1 MSIISKIKMPGM
13 ADAYDIGVDWENVKD
28 KPDVGSIDVG
38 VTNEVLNIDTND
50 DIAVSGSSSSSG
62 PQEQADYSEN
72 DTTANSY
79 IKNRPVVASPGKTY
93 APLENGAS
101 FSVDIGN
108 GTSMNYNQIDNYLS
122 REELIGMTI
131 RITQG
136 DFIQEKVLSASD
148 FSEDTMEDGV
158 HFLMESSSVIVS
170 TDGPVS
176 TEVVNIPSAGTY
188 IIDDSTYQLIK
199 PTSYEIKE
207 EYQDLFNINN
217 RLEYYIYVDN
227 TGTVNGREVVLSY
240 IRENNTRKTT
250 FTNDERNNIF
260 NHYLTNTLIFR
271 YYDVEHGEVWKPVE
285 RYVDRS
291 THYYSF
297 YRRGQE
303 CVVVI

>member
-38 VTNEVLNIDTND
+38 VTNEVLNIDTNN
-50 DIAVSGSSSSSG
+50 DIAVSGSNSSG

-79 IKNRPVVASPGKTY
+79 IKNRPIIASPGKTY
-93 APLENGAS
+93 TPLENGAS
-101 FSVDIGN
+101 FSIDFG
-108 GTSMNYNQIDNYLS
+108 GGASPNYNQIDNYLS
-122 REELIGMTI
+122 KEELIGMTI

-136 DFIQEKVLSASD
+136 DFIQERVLSASD
-148 FSEDTMEDGV
+148 FSESTMENGV
-158 HFLMESSSVIVS
+158 HLLMENMGIIISA
-170 TDGPVS
+170 DGPLS
-176 TEVVNIPSAGTY
+176 IEGVNIPSAGTY
-188 IIDDSTYQLIK
+188 MIDDSTYQLIK
-199 PTSYEIKE
+199 PTSYVIKE

-227 TGTVNGREVVLSY
+227 IGTVNGREVVLSY
-240 IRENNTRKTT
+240 IKENNTRKTT

-271 YYDVEHGEVWKPVE
+271 YQDVEHGEVWKPVE
-285 RYVDRS
+285 RYVDGS